1 MLSPQLL
8 LQTHMDTLAK
18 GSLAMCIIP
27 HLADTPTSYVFSELL
42 LVYMTVCACCDWL
55 GKRSKRSC
63 HFFNQSEVK
72 PKPMVIC
79 WHVFSGAWCQV
90 PEFSLSPDWLVWLSV
105 HIVIGQGENR
115 TLFQLVRRKSSH
127 MLKNS
132 YFCHV
137 APTRMLIHVLPI
149 CKKHES
155 QH

>member
-1 MLSPQLL
+1 MLSPQILL
-8 LQTHMDTLAK
+8 RTRVDTLAK
-18 GSLAMCIIP
+18 RSLAMCIFP
-27 HLADTPTSYVFSELL
+27 RLADTPTSYVFSELL
-42 LVYMTVCACCDWL
+42 LVHMTACVCCDWL
-55 GKRSKRSC
+55 DKRSC

>member
-1 MLSPQLL
+1 MLSPQRL
-8 LQTHMDTLAK
+8 LQTRMDTLAK

-27 HLADTPTSYVFSELL
+27 LLADTPTSYVFSELL
-42 LVYMTVCACCDWL
+42 LVYMTVCVCCDWL
-55 GKRSKRSC
+55 GKRSC

-72 PKPMVIC
+72 PVVIC

-90 PEFSLSPDWLVWLSV
+90 HEFSLSPDWLVWLSV

-127 MLKNS
+127 LSKNS

-149 CKKHES
+149 CKKRES

>member
-1 MLSPQLL
+1 MLSPQRL
-8 LQTHMDTLAK
+8 LQTRMDTLAK

-27 HLADTPTSYVFSELL
+27 LLADTPTSYVFSELL
-42 LVYMTVCACCDWL
+42 LVYMTVCVCCDWL
-55 GKRSKRSC
+55 GKRSC

-72 PKPMVIC
+72 PVVIC

-90 PEFSLSPDWLVWLSV
+90 HEFSLSPDWLVWLSV

-149 CKKHES
+149 CKKRES
-155 QH
+155 QP